1 MSKLTLLLFIE
12 QIKTIALPVLSQ
24 WVSNGFFNTL
34 STVIVIYVAVFCSDF
49 ACQITFSDESVVA
62 LQGDWCS
69 DVFVVSFSYKWQT

>member
-1 MSKLTLLLFIE
+1 MYIVTEFEHSFCME
-12 QIKTIALPVLSQ
+12 VALPVLSQ

-49 ACQITFSDESVVA
+49 ACRMMFSDESVVA
-62 LQGDWCS
+62 LQGDCCS